1 MEHIPQHIINILRN
15 TAFRKLN
22 QQEQSQLDRWLAE
35 SEQNK
40 QLWMRISSKEELKS
54 DIAVLDKYNWQK
66 SFTDFEQKHHLILD
80 VKVKKLWNTWNAL
93 AGLLCAC
100 FMMGLAY
107 YILSGQYDS
116 QPDIAIV
123 PAGNHAEIELS
134 TGERIMLQ
142 DSTNMMVLDSTFNQ
156 KIASVGSSELDNVLF
171 NFSIVTPRGK
181 RYAVQLPDG
190 TKVWMNADTRIDY
203 QQLDTIRRLILSG
216 EAYFEVAKQV
226 YVNAKGTKCMT
237 PFFVKTKEMNVEVM
251 GTHFNVT
258 AYPNEKTQRTT
269 LLEGKVRVS
278 NGKQAFELVPG
289 EEVQLQDGNLVRK
302 EVESGKSAAW
312 KDGYFIF
319 AEDKLSDILSEMSKW
334 YDVDIVY
341 LDEDIKEERFEGM
354 LSRNS
359 PLKDII
365 KVLESTDKVT
375 FKYKGRTIYVSK
387 K

>member
-302 EVESGKSAAW
+302 EVESEKSAAW

-341 LDEDIKEERFEGM
+341 LGEDIKEERFEGM